1 MQSNKIMAI
10 WSRCLYVSRV
20 RRLRTGD
27 VPQML
32 NPLSF
37 RWVMGG
43 QINPD
48 AILLKLRSCS
58 TLVVC

>member
-1 MQSNKIMAI
+1 MAI
-10 WSRCLYVSRV
+10 WSPCLCVSRV

-37 RWVMGG
+37 RWVMVMGG

-48 AILLKLRSCS
+48 AILLKLGSCS
-58 TLVVC
+58 ILVVC